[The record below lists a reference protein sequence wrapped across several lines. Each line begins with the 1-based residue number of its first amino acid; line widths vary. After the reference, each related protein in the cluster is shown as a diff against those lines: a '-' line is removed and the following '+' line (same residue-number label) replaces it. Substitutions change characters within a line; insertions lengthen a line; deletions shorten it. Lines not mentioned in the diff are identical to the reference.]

1 MTQSLC
7 SCCLYISVVPFC
19 KGRIS
24 IPRTGHAPAAQWNSV
39 AWLEAFPMFFFR
51 WFWSFLVGNHPFFND
66 FWMALDETIHFFLLD
81 LGWAPNFY
89 WHLVNAVILWKTLEA
104 QVSDSLEPCLQGFG
118 YHAGAF
124 FQDSLEW
131 RKRTCVCQSPFFKGI
146 PWYSLLLLVRL
157 NPIRTRFS
165 ASLPFLAA
173 RLSSKVSKANP
184 KPKHP
189 VVLTLVQWVPLVALA
204 LVSLSIYLSIYLSVY
219 LSIYLSVCLSICLS
233 VYLSIY
239 PSIHL
244 SIYLSIYLI

>member
-1 MTQSLC
+1 MIFGWLWMKPSISFCWIWDDLGTQ
-7 SCCLYISVVPFC
+7 
-19 KGRIS
+19 
-24 IPRTGHAPAAQWNSV
+24 
-39 AWLEAFPMFFFR
+39 
-51 WFWSFLVGNHPFFND
+51 
-66 FWMALDETIHFFLLD
+66 FLLT
-81 LGWAPNFY
+81 
-89 WHLVNAVILWKTLEA
+89 HLVNAVILWKTLEA

-146 PWYSLLLLVRL
+146 PWYSLLLLARL

-184 KPKHP
+184 KPKHL

-204 LVSLSIYLSIYLSVY
+204 LVSLSIYLS
-219 LSIYLSVCLSICLS
+219 VCLSICLS
-233 VYLSIY
+233 IYLSICLFVYLFVCLSIYPSIHLSIY

-244 SIYLSIYLI
+244 SIYLI

>member
-1 MTQSLC
+1 MILIVFSGK
-7 SCCLYISVVPFC
+7 P
-19 KGRIS
+19 S
-24 IPRTGHAPAAQWNSV
+24 IF
-39 AWLEAFPMFFFR
+39 L
-51 WFWSFLVGNHPFFND
+51 WFLDGFGWNHPFLFAG
-66 FWMALDETIHFFLLD
+66 FGMGTQFLLT
-81 LGWAPNFY
+81 
-89 WHLVNAVILWKTLEA
+89 HLVNAVILWKTLEA

-204 LVSLSIYLSIYLSVY
+204 LVSLSIYLS
-219 LSIYLSVCLSICLS
+219 VCLSICLS
-233 VYLSIY
+233 IYLSICLFVYLFVCLSIY

-244 SIYLSIYLI
+244 SIYLSTYLSIYLI

>member
-1 MTQSLC
+1 
-7 SCCLYISVVPFC
+7 
-19 KGRIS
+19 
-24 IPRTGHAPAAQWNSV
+24 
-39 AWLEAFPMFFFR
+39 
-51 WFWSFLVGNHPFFND
+51 
-66 FWMALDETIHFFLLD
+66 MALDETIHFFLLD
-81 LGWAPNFY
+81 LGWSGHPVFIDPPGKCCY
-89 WHLVNAVILWKTLEA
+89 
-104 QVSDSLEPCLQGFG
+104 SLENLGSSGFWFTWALPARFWVPCGCFLPRL
-118 YHAGAF
+118 
-124 FQDSLEW
+124 LEW

-146 PWYSLLLLVRL
+146 PWYSLLLLARL

-184 KPKHP
+184 KPKHL

-204 LVSLSIYLSIYLSVY
+204 LVSLSIYLSVCLSIYLSVY

-244 SIYLSIYLI
+244 SIYPSIYLSNLI